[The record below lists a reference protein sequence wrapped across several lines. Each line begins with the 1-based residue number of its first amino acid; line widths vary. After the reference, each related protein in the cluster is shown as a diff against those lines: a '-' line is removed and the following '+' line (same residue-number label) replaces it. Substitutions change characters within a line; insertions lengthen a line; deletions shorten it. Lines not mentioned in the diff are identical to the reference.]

1 MLPVQLKTT
10 SSWIACIDK
19 VHWTHLILLF
29 IFTAYLN
36 GWKCEIYGISAWCGV
51 FVYNLPYMKVSNF
64 LFLSFIVLFKEVNY
78 ATLMI
83 YPHNLLYK
91 IAFISNEKWTQKSY
105 LWEIFKVGD
114 KYSIFFR
121 SLFLKITWKF
131 LENEIWKQFASPVHC
146 PNSRETYLYYKTIYI
161 SASEVNLIKWQI

>member
-19 VHWTHLILLF
+19 VHWTHLIGLF

-114 KYSIFFR
+114 KN
-121 SLFLKITWKF
+121 SLFFSISVSEDYMEISRKWNLKAIRIACP
-131 LENEIWKQFASPVHC
+131 LSKQ
-146 PNSRETYLYYKTIYI
+146 SR
-161 SASEVNLIKWQI
+161 NLSLL